1 VKAAETLDQNGDGV
15 CASKKREEYSHG
27 TVFGVQK
34 GRLIGTRNGKKD
46 QLCGEYKGGFRYYD
60 QRGKRQNSTKLSW
73 ISTQLLSGKEKSNTL
88 MLSKDGSS
96 QPQFPWSRA
105 MRAIWLLNTIEV
117 ELNHLGIPLM
127 RVPSSLRDLDDI
139 FAEGTM
145 SEQDRQLIA
154 DELSRAYASLAQ
166 VVGELQ
172 AGMTEIESLLRE
184 QPLTL
189 TTENERRVQG
199 V

>member
-1 VKAAETLDQNGDGV
+1 
-15 CASKKREEYSHG
+15 
-27 TVFGVQK
+27 
-34 GRLIGTRNGKKD
+34 
-46 QLCGEYKGGFRYYD
+46 
-60 QRGKRQNSTKLSW
+60 
-73 ISTQLLSGKEKSNTL
+73 

-117 ELNHLGIPLM
+117 ELSHLGIPLM
-127 RVPSSLRDLDDI
+127 RVPPSLRDLGDI
-139 FAEGTM
+139 FAQGTM
-145 SEQDRQLIA
+145 SEQDWQLIT
-154 DELSRAYASLAQ
+154 DELSRAHASLAQ

-189 TTENERRVQG
+189 NSEDVTESTRSVVWQKS
-199 V
+199 

>member
-1 VKAAETLDQNGDGV
+1 
-15 CASKKREEYSHG
+15 
-27 TVFGVQK
+27 
-34 GRLIGTRNGKKD
+34 
-46 QLCGEYKGGFRYYD
+46 
-60 QRGKRQNSTKLSW
+60 
-73 ISTQLLSGKEKSNTL
+73 
-88 MLSKDGSS
+88 
-96 QPQFPWSRA
+96 

-117 ELNHLGIPLM
+117 ELSHLGIPLM

-145 SEQDRQLIA
+145 SEQDRQLIE
-154 DELSRAYASLAQ
+154 DELSRTFASLAQ

-189 TTENERRVQG
+189 TTENVRRVQEIG
-199 V
+199 RAHV